1 MDVNGQLHTTTVLP
15 LGKSS
20 PLPHWIGVCVSP
32 TAGLDSANRCLY
44 ASQTPLCILVSILT
58 EISQLLHQNNN
69 IFYTHL
75 SQLHKV
81 SRRSLS
87 SSSPSRNNF
96 SASLLASSSFP
107 LFPSGL
113 WFMDRHEW
121 RRDLRGHRRLIG
133 EPTNSPW
140 PPWLARPNRFSV
152 DLLAKIW
159 RTSTGLRIRGELHGE
174 H

>member
-1 MDVNGQLHTTTVLP
+1 
-15 LGKSS
+15 
-20 PLPHWIGVCVSP
+20 
-32 TAGLDSANRCLY
+32 
-44 ASQTPLCILVSILT
+44 
-58 EISQLLHQNNN
+58 LHQNNH

-96 SASLLASSSFP
+96 SASLLASSSLP

-121 RRDLRGHRRLIG
+121 RRDLRGHRRLMG

-140 PPWLARPNRFSV
+140 PPWLARPKRFSV

>member
-1 MDVNGQLHTTTVLP
+1 MKAPELVWILQRNVSKPATLQSVVLSSYWLRYPSSCTKTT
-15 LGKSS
+15 
-20 PLPHWIGVCVSP
+20 I
-32 TAGLDSANRCLY
+32 Y
-44 ASQTPLCILVSILT
+44 
-58 EISQLLHQNNN
+58 
-69 IFYTHL
+69 FYSHL
-75 SQLHKV
+75 SLLHKV

-96 SASLLASSSFP
+96 SASLLASSSLP

-121 RRDLRGHRRLIG
+121 RRDLRGHRRLMG

-140 PPWLARPNRFSV
+140 PPWLVRPNRFSV

-159 RTSTGLRIRGELHGE
+159 RTSTGLRIRGELQGE